1 MSTLPS
7 SNSIWEIP
15 PPTGP
20 HPQQPALIARRRR
33 QGFFVGRRATLIVL
47 AILVLGCLNFVTL
60 SVFWTPIQGKEIE
73 GSGWV
78 AGSSPYQLS
87 TSPLQPVLFQAIVEP
102 PPPTELPSFQ
112 YIPPSPTATA
122 TPSATP
128 TLAPTAT
135 PPATPTLAPPTSVP
149 ATVEVVAL
157 TTKPESKIEHIVII
171 SVDGMG
177 SDVFA
182 AAEAPNMDKLIAG
195 GAFSAHAQ
203 TVNMSETLPSHAS
216 MLSGMIPEKHGIL
229 WGVPYIGWPG
239 MNGPTLFSVAHN
251 AGLSTAMVFGKQKM
265 NYIILPNS
273 VDTCFC
279 TDAHDP
285 EIKDQAV
292 KIIQAGLP
300 DVLFIH
306 FPDTD
311 RVGHAFGWGSQNQ
324 LYAVNFADG
333 LIGEIVTALENG
345 AYLNNTLL
353 IVTADHG
360 GHGLRHGDDS
370 PVDRTI
376 PWLAVGP
383 KVRSGVTLGSA
394 INTYDTAA
402 TVLYA
407 LGLPIPEGWDGKPVL
422 EIFQ

>member
-1 MSTLPS
+1 MS
-7 SNSIWEIP
+7 
-15 PPTGP
+15 
-20 HPQQPALIARRRR
+20 
-33 QGFFVGRRATLIVL
+33 
-47 AILVLGCLNFVTL
+47 L
-60 SVFWTPIQGKEIE
+60 SVFWMPTQGKEIE
-73 GSGWV
+73 GSEWR

-87 TSPLQPVLFQAIVEP
+87 TSPLQPVLFQAIVAP
-102 PPPTELPSFQ
+102 PLPTEQSTFLQ
-112 YIPPSPTATA
+112 VPPSPTATA

-128 TLAPTAT
+128 TLPPTAT
-135 PPATPTLAPPTSVP
+135 PPATPTSPPPTNVP
-149 ATVEVVAL
+149 IIVEAAAP
-157 TTKPESKIEHIVII
+157 TARPESKIEHVVII

-182 AAEAPNMDKLIAG
+182 AAEAPNMDKLVAG
-195 GAFSAHAQ
+195 GAFSAQAQ

-216 MLSGMIPEKHGIL
+216 MVSGMIPEKHGIL

-239 MNGPTLFSVAHN
+239 MNGPTLFSVAHD

-265 NYIILPNS
+265 NYLILPNS

-300 DVLFIH
+300 NVLFIH

-333 LIGEIVTALENG
+333 LIGEIVTALKDG
-345 AYLNNTLL
+345 GYLNSTLL

-360 GHGLRHGDDS
+360 GHDKRHGDDS

-407 LGLPIPEGWDGKPVL
+407 FGLPIPEGWDGQPIL

>member
-1 MSTLPS
+1 MSTSPS
-7 SNSIWEIP
+7 SNSTLKVP
-15 PPTGP
+15 PPTDP
-20 HPQQPALIARRRR
+20 HQQKPTPIARLGWQRV
-33 QGFFVGRRATLIVL
+33 FTGRRAAST
-47 AILVLGCLNFVTL
+47 ILVILILGCLNFL
-60 SVFWTPIQGKEIE
+60 SLSLFWTPTQGKEIE
-73 GSGWV
+73 GPEWI
-78 AGSSPYQLS
+78 AGSTPYHLSSPPFKL
-87 TSPLQPVLFQAIVEP
+87 VLFRAVIES
-102 PPPTELPSFQ
+102 PPPTAPPAFLDIPSS
-112 YIPPSPTATA
+112 PSATV

-128 TLAPTAT
+128 TLSPTPP
-135 PPATPTLAPPTSVP
+135 PPATPILSLPTSLSI
-149 ATVEVVAL
+149 AVEVP
-157 TTKPESKIEHIVII
+157 TPTIIPESKIEHVVII

-177 SDVFA
+177 SYVLA
-182 AAEAPNMDKLIAG
+182 AAEAPNINYLIAK
-195 GAFSAHAQ
+195 GAFSPNAQ
-203 TVNMSETLPSHAS
+203 TVKISETLPSHAS
-216 MLSGMIPEKHGIL
+216 MLSGVVPEKHGIL
-229 WGVPYIGWPG
+229 WGVPYMGWPG
-239 MNGPTLFSVAHN
+239 MNGPTLFSVAHE
-251 AGLSTAMVFGKQKM
+251 AGFTTAMVFGKEKL
-265 NYIILPNS
+265 NYLNLPNS

-300 DVLFIH
+300 HVLFIH
-306 FPDTD
+306 FPDVD
-311 RVGHAFGWGSQNQ
+311 RVGHSFGWGSPNQ
-324 LYAVNFADG
+324 LYAVNFTDG
-333 LIGEIVTALENG
+333 LIGEIVVALENG

-383 KVRSGVTLGSA
+383 KVRSGVTLGSN

-407 LGLPIPEGWDGKPVL
+407 LGLPIPEGWDGQPVL

>member
-1 MSTLPS
+1 MSTSPS

-15 PPTGP
+15 PPTAP
-20 HPQQPALIARRRR
+20 HPQKPALIARRRQQR
-33 QGFFVGRRATLIVL
+33 LFVGRRAIFTVL
-47 AILVLGCLNFVTL
+47 AILVLGCLNFVSL
-60 SVFWTPIQGKEIE
+60 SLFWTPAQGKEDEGPEWTASYGSYQVPAPPIE
-73 GSGWV
+73 S
-78 AGSSPYQLS
+78 ASIQIIMDPS
-87 TSPLQPVLFQAIVEP
+87 TSTIRLSSTAAPSATLP
-102 PPPTELPSFQ
+102 PPAPNLPPAVSAL
-112 YIPPSPTATA
+112 IPTAT
-122 TPSATP
+122 
-128 TLAPTAT
+128 LA
-135 PPATPTLAPPTSVP
+135 
-149 ATVEVVAL
+149 
-157 TTKPESKIEHIVII
+157 SKIEHIVII

-182 AAEAPNMDKLIAG
+182 AADAPHMDKLVARG
-195 GAFSAHAQ
+195 SFSANAQ

-265 NYIILPNS
+265 NYLILPNS

-292 KIIQAGLP
+292 RIIQTGLP
-300 DVLFIH
+300 HVLFIH

-333 LIGEIVTALENG
+333 LIGEIVTALETG
-345 AYLNNTLL
+345 GYLNSTLL

-394 INTYDTAA
+394 INIYDTAA

-407 LGLPIPEGWDGKPVL
+407 FGLPIPEGWDGKPVL

>member
-1 MSTLPS
+1 MSTSPS
-7 SNSIWEIP
+7 SNSIGEVP
-15 PPTGP
+15 PPTDF
-20 HPQQPALIARRRR
+20 HPLKPVLIARRR
-33 QGFFVGRRATLIVL
+33 QQKFFAGRRAALIVL
-47 AILVLGCLNFVTL
+47 AILVLGCLNFL
-60 SVFWTPIQGKEIE
+60 SLSLFWTPTQGKGDE
-73 GSGWV
+73 GPGWT
-78 AGSSPYQLS
+78 AGYDSYQLPAPPVESVLVQIIMDPS
-87 TSPLQPVLFQAIVEP
+87 TSTVRSSSTV
-102 PPPTELPSFQ
+102 TPSASP
-112 YIPPSPTATA
+112 PPSPATNL
-122 TPSATP
+122 
-128 TLAPTAT
+128 LAAVTTSVPTAT
-135 PPATPTLAPPTSVP
+135 L
-149 ATVEVVAL
+149 
-157 TTKPESKIEHIVII
+157 ESKIEHIVII

-182 AAEAPNMDKLIAG
+182 AAEAPNVDKLVAS

-216 MLSGMIPEKHGIL
+216 MVSGMIPEKHGIL

-265 NYIILPNS
+265 NYLILPNS

-300 DVLFIH
+300 NVLFIH

-345 AYLNNTLL
+345 GYLNSTLL